1 MNHVEAIRIAHAI
14 DVYIQNKIK
23 DNKYVNNINNHI
35 NSGILT
41 SNGTYSKQRSR
52 TIKKRRRKHILEQA

>member
-1 MNHVEAIRIAHAI
+1 MNNIEATQLLRSI
-14 DVYIQNKIK
+14 DIYIQNKIK
-23 DNKYVNNINNHI
+23 DNKYVNSINNHI